1 MAARWITLGNLAFA
15 ALLAVAIPAAIFH
28 FSQGRY
34 PNAIMA
40 LAAFLAGILL
50 LTVRRFQQSAPVPQP
65 EPEIQTPQV
74 PSEPTSFRQEIPR
87 ERSGRV
93 VGWFPLGLISGFVA
107 TGVMALVMMIGYGLA
122 LLIGNPQGGMLTH
135 AIWALAHNQ
144 ITQTTQV
151 LLPIAI
157 ILHFVAGLAWA
168 VVYAGVIEP
177 HLKGP
182 GWRRGLIFALI
193 PWVASLFVFL
203 PLMGG
208 GPLGVLLGAGVL
220 PILGNLVLHAA
231 YGFTLGQFYAS
242 ERILAERDTIEAAE
256 VSEMANTE
264 RSIAYGIIP
273 GLLFGGLIGFVIG
286 GLVMPGAQPLLV
298 SVFGAILGS
307 AVGALLGS
315 FAGLQPKSTAQ

>member
-1 MAARWITLGNLAFA
+1 MAARWVTLGNLAFA

-28 FSQGRY
+28 ISQGRY

-40 LAAFLAGILL
+40 IAAVLAGILL
-50 LTVRRFQQSAPVPQP
+50 LTVRRFKSSAPVLQP
-65 EPEIQTPQV
+65 EPELQSPQV
-74 PSEPTSFRQEIPR
+74 PLEPTSFRQEIPR
-87 ERSGRV
+87 ERSGRL
-93 VGWFPLGLISGFVA
+93 VGWLPLGIISGFVA

-122 LLIGNPQGGMLTH
+122 LLIGNPQGGMFTH

-144 ITQTTQV
+144 ITQTTQS

-157 ILHFVAGLAWA
+157 ILHFVAGLTWA
-168 VVYAGVIEP
+168 VIYAGVFEP

-182 GWRRGLIFALI
+182 GWQRGLIFALI
-193 PWVASLFVFL
+193 PWVTSLVVFL

-220 PILGNLVLHAA
+220 PIFGNLVLHAA
-231 YGFTLGQFYAS
+231 YGFTLGQLYAS
-242 ERILAERDTIEAAE
+242 ERILAERETVEAAE
-256 VSEMANTE
+256 VSEMATTE

-273 GLLFGGLIGFVIG
+273 GLLFGGLIGFVLG
-286 GLVMPGAQPLLV
+286 GLIMPGTQPLLV
-298 SVFGAILGS
+298 GAFGAILGS

-315 FAGLQPKSTAQ
+315 FAGLQTKPTAQ